1 MIRWMLT
8 RMEKSPSA
16 VFYEKELAERFP
28 NEFEQAKREK
38 LLRHVETSLDG
49 GSYALGRSRPLTV
62 VSVGGKFEAFDD
74 EDPEFDPIEL
84 APGDLSQWRL
94 DLEAFAERFQK
105 ANGLAGAP
113 GRLHDRLLFLGVGER
128 KGIRASFVLGLLDE
142 PRSAQTVLLSLPNL
156 LPTTSQRI
164 AVVCPTFAP
173 APSDLRQLDSLRVSV
188 IRLGDDDLLL
198 LDDPAIWEARGPGL
212 ASEKPSGNTFR
223 KEGEYWTI
231 GDRARVFRLKD
242 TGGLQYIAHLLQ
254 YPGQEFHVLH
264 LVATVGGTKER
275 SEVGW
280 HAGMTKEQL
289 AEDGL
294 ALSEGNHSEPL
305 LDAQAKSEYQ
315 TRIQELQEEIDEAE
329 SNNNSELAAKL
340 KEERDSIV
348 DQLLAASGL
357 GGRERRTSSSAER
370 ARVNVTKHVGKALA
384 RIEKQHEALGRHL
397 RNAIKTGA
405 FCSYSPETPTDWVL

>member
-1 MIRWMLT
+1 MLT

-142 PRSAQTVLLSLPNL
+142 PRSAHTVLLSLPSL
-156 LPTTSQRI
+156 LPGTRGRI

-173 APSDLRQLDSLRVSV
+173 APAELRQLEALNVRVVRPSDRDLFRVDDSV
-188 IRLGDDDLLL
+188 I
-198 LDDPAIWEARGPGL
+198 WEPSSPGPP
-212 ASEKPSGNTFR
+212 SVEPSGNIFR
-223 KEGEYWTI
+223 REGEYWTI
-231 GDRARVFRLKD
+231 ADQGRVLRLKD
-242 TGGLQYIAHLLQ
+242 TKGLRYIAYLLR
-254 YPGQEFHVLH
+254 YPDHEFHVLDV
-264 LVATVGGTKER
+264 VAAVEGTR
-275 SEVGW
+275 QQSETD
-280 HAGMTKEQL
+280 AYARLTKDQL
-289 AEDGL
+289 AECGL
-294 ALSEGNHSEPL
+294 TVSGGTPSEAL
-305 LDAQAKSEYQ
+305 LDPQARAEYQ
-315 TRIQELQEEIDEAE
+315 TQIRELQEEIDEAE
-329 SNNNSELAAKL
+329 RNNDLERAADL
-340 KEERDSIV
+340 KEERDLIL
-348 DQLLAASGL
+348 DELRAGLGL
-357 GGRERRTSSSAER
+357 GGRDRRASSPAER
-370 ARVNVTKHVGKALA
+370 ARVNVRKHVGKALG
-384 RIEKQHEALGRHL
+384 RIERGHEALGRHL
-397 RNAIKTGA
+397 RNAIRTGA
-405 FCSYSPETPTDWVL
+405 FCNYSPETPTDWVL

>member
-1 MIRWMLT
+1 VIRWMLA

-16 VFYEKELAERFP
+16 VFYEKELLEGFP
-28 NEFEQAKREK
+28 ADFEWAKRER
-38 LLRHVETSLDG
+38 LLRRIQTSLDD
-49 GSYALGRSRPLTV
+49 GSYALNQPRPLAV
-62 VSVGGKFEAFDD
+62 VSFDGQMEAFDD

-84 APGDLSQWRL
+84 APDDLTRWRL
-94 DLEAFAERFQK
+94 DLEALARRFQE
-105 ANGLAGAP
+105 ANRLSGAP
-113 GRLHDRLLFLGVGER
+113 GRLHDRLFFLGEAER
-128 KGIRASFVLGLLDE
+128 NGIKASFVLGLLHE
-142 PRSAQTVLLSLPNL
+142 PRSAHTVLLSLPNL
-156 LPTTSQRI
+156 VPTAGHRL

-173 APSDLRQLDSLRVSV
+173 APSDLRQLESLNISV
-188 IRLGDDDLLL
+188 VRLGDHDPFL
-198 LDDPAIWEARGPGL
+198 LDDPTIWEARGPGL

-315 TRIQELQEEIDEAE
+315 THIQELQEEIDEAE

-370 ARVNVTKHVGKALA
+370 ARINVTKQIGSALDK
-384 RIEKQHEALGRHL
+384 IEKEHGLLGRHL
-397 RNAIKTGA
+397 RNSIRTGA
-405 FCSYSPETPTDWVL
+405 FCIYSPETPTGWVL